1 MSERCEVFPAANE
14 AGVNGGMELRES
26 VDFRA
31 KFDALSLGV
40 ELYLL
45 LLYERARPSLHKNE
59 NLSQIGRVDFGLQMW
74 EV

>member
-1 MSERCEVFPAANE
+1 MRDVPCSGADR
-14 AGVNGGMELRES
+14 VNGGMELRES

-45 LLYERARPSLHKNE
+45 LLYERARTRLHKNE
-59 NLSQIGRVDFGLQMW
+59 NLSQIGRVDFGLQTW